1 MTSQDTLVAHLRT
14 THICPSRECEAAA
27 DALEAQAARITE
39 LEAHNRR
46 LATTMTGDTA
56 TDLRVLYA
64 YELGLA
70 DHTLTTP
77 TEETL

>member
-39 LEAHNRR
+39 LEA
-46 LATTMTGDTA
+46 AM
-56 TDLRVLYA
+56 
-64 YELGLA
+64 A

-77 TEETL
+77 TEETE

>member
-39 LEAHNRR
+39 LEAAIRAALHR
-46 LATTMTGDTA
+46 AT
-56 TDLRVLYA
+56 LRNEPDP
-64 YELGLA
+64 ELEA
-70 DHTLTTP
+70 VRDP
-77 TEETL
+77 DA

>member
-39 LEAHNRR
+39 LEAAVAERNS
-46 LATTMTGDTA
+46 LIGWLIMAKSC
-56 TDLRVLYA
+56 
-64 YELGLA
+64 A
-70 DHTLTTP
+70 DHG
-77 TEETL
+77 

>member
-39 LEAHNRR
+39 LEAAIRAALHR
-46 LATTMTGDTA
+46 ATLRNEPDPELEDVLNGDSDA
-56 TDLRVLYA
+56 
-64 YELGLA
+64 
-70 DHTLTTP
+70 
-77 TEETL
+77 